1 MKMKFDVKG
10 TLKNLGILT
19 EDQAADMNINLEL
32 EFAPEELKD
41 VLKYQLEV
49 LPMVYNAIKDIQ
61 NINEHEV
68 EQANKIFELEKELE
82 NLKRKEERKTEKK
95 KEYVPYPYY
104 GNGRPRP

>member
-10 TLKNLGILT
+10 QLKNLGILS
-19 EDQAADMNINLEL
+19 EDQSGNLEMNLEL
-32 EFAPEELKD
+32 EFAPEEFKD

-49 LPMVYNAIKDIQ
+49 LPQIYNMIKEVQ
-61 NINEHEV
+61 QINQHEA

-95 KEYVPYPYY
+95 KDYVPYPYY